1 MLLWIN
7 GAQLPSNL
15 LIRSKGGGRGEGE
28 RLEKKGRDGK
38 VWRGMKKRRGGV
50 AGCRVESSE
59 KERHASTTGGRRGRG
74 DVEGVTKVRRWSRGA
89 SNPPF
94 VSVATVRGSLNRNE
108 AGDGTV
114 EC

>member
-1 MLLWIN
+1 M
-7 GAQLPSNL
+7 
-15 LIRSKGGGRGEGE
+15 
-28 RLEKKGRDGK
+28 EKKGRDGE

-59 KERHASTTGGRRGRG
+59 KERHALTRVCVCVGG
-74 DVEGVTKVRRWSRGA
+74 VGVKEVRRWSRGA

-94 VSVATVRGSLNRNE
+94 VSVATVRGGLNRNE
-108 AGDGTV
+108 AGDGTL

>member
-15 LIRSKGGGRGEGE
+15 LIRSKGGGGRRGGVRHEIG
-28 RLEKKGRDGK
+28 KKGRDGE

-50 AGCRVESSE
+50 TGCGVESGG
-59 KERHASTTGGRRGRG
+59 KERCASTEELGGGG
-74 DVEGVTKVRRWSRGA
+74 FGWGWGVGGA
-89 SNPPF
+89 EARPIRLLC
-94 VSVATVRGSLNRNE
+94 VATVRGGLNRNE
-108 AGDGTV
+108 AVGGTP